1 MSLFNLLWEFG
12 ALHHQQQQQQQ
23 QLWLHLSFV
32 AESREGTGGAPQK
45 MYEPKPSS
53 HNTTQPAAAAAA
65 AGFRITRRGKHKKK
79 EKKTQNAIL
88 RHLKLIFLSCNNEI
102 NWIPRLVFNSKD

>member
-12 ALHHQQQQQQQ
+12 ALHHQQQQQQQQQQ

-65 AGFRITRRGKHKKK
+65 GFRITRRGKHKKK
-79 EKKTQNAIL
+79 EKTPPKRHFETLKTDFSLMQQRN
-88 RHLKLIFLSCNNEI
+88 
-102 NWIPRLVFNSKD
+102 